1 MKKLSLGRTGLMVT
15 QLGFGGIPIQRLTE
29 QESVELIAACLDL
42 GINFVDTANGYTTS
56 EERIGRAIR
65 GRRNELIIAS
75 KTGARDRAGARAHL
89 ELSLRRLGV
98 GHIDLYQLHN
108 VATPAALAQVSGPGG
123 ALEALVEAREQG
135 LIGHIGVSSHSL
147 AVAKDLVRCGQFAT
161 LQYPFNFVA
170 DEAATELL
178 PLCRERGV
186 GFIAMKPLGGGL
198 IPHGRLAIRYLA
210 QFADVVSDPGIER
223 IEEMRELVAAIGES
237 GELDAAD
244 AAEIERVRAELGTRF
259 CHRCDYCQPCPEG
272 IAISTVLA
280 IQSFV
285 RRFPPER
292 AFGEGTASAVLK
304 ATTCVECGE
313 CESRCPYQ
321 LPIREMLKTEAAAYL
336 AARAGAGR

>member
-1 MKKLSLGRTGLMVT
+1 MRKLALGRTGLVVT

-29 QESVELIAACLDL
+29 QESVDLISACLDL

-56 EERIGRAIR
+56 EERIGKAIR
-65 GRRNELIIAS
+65 GRRHELVIAS

-89 ELSLRRLGV
+89 ELSLKRLGV
-98 GHIDLYQLHN
+98 DHIDVHQLHN
-108 VATPAALAQVSGPGG
+108 VGSPAAWEQVSGPGG

-147 AVAKDLVRCGQFAT
+147 PVAKTLVTSGQFAT

-170 DEAATELL
+170 DEAAKELL
-178 PLCRERGV
+178 PLCREHGV

-210 QFADVVSDPGIER
+210 QFPDAVADPGIER
-223 IEEMRELVAAIGES
+223 LDEMKELIAAVEES
-237 GELDAAD
+237 GELSAAD
-244 AAEIERVRAELGTRF
+244 AAEIERIREELGTRF

-280 IQSFV
+280 IRSFV
-285 RRFPPER
+285 RRFPPAR
-292 AFGEGTASAVLK
+292 AFGEATVATVEK
-304 ATTCVECGE
+304 AAQCAECGE
-313 CESRCPYQ
+313 CETRCPYQ
-321 LPIREMLKTEAAAYL
+321 LPIREMLKVEAAGYF
-336 AARAGAGR
+336 AARASL